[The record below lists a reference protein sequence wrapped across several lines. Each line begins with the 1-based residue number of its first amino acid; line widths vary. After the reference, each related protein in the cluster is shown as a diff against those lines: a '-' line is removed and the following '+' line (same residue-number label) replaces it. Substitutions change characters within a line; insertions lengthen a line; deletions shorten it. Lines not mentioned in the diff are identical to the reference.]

1 MHISF
6 NFKHLDSHKY
16 SQFSESRFIH
26 GEVSGSYAIREK
38 LEVFWELSDSDIIVK
53 VTADVRVIDLMS
65 RFTFAIPPVL
75 MRH

>member
-26 GEVSGSYAIREK
+26 GEVSGSHPIREK
-38 LEVFWELSDSDIIVK
+38 LQVFWELFDSDVIVK
-53 VTADVRVIDLMS
+53 VTADVSVIDLMS
-65 RFTFAIPPVL
+65 GFTFAIPPVM